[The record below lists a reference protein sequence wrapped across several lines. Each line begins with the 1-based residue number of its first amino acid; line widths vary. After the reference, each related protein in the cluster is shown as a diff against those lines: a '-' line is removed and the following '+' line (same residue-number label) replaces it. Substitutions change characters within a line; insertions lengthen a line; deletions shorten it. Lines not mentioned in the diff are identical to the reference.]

1 MQPACH
7 LFFNH
12 KPAGNEFDSCPQ
24 PGRPTTLYPQMKT
37 ILTALTLIA
46 PVFAQG
52 PDVSIFEQSRNGM
65 RAEEKR
71 ISRQAEKL
79 FEDGKLL
86 GLKATGELIRSPAP
100 IKLELPTAQKNEL
113 TPTQIAKRAKASN
126 YRVGWAYLC
135 NNCDNWHINLA
146 GGYALTED
154 GVLGTCAHVV
164 KMDDKKMRKGGLIA
178 VDYSGKVFP
187 VTSILAND
195 AKIDGA
201 LIKIDTKT
209 TPLPLN
215 DQIAPGDTAFC
226 FSRPLKQGQ
235 YFSQGMVNRFYWNND
250 KRGDDPTSIT
260 ALGALKLNVSTRWAP
275 GSSGSAVL
283 DTFGNVIGH
292 VATISTM
299 GNGGSRKDSDKGRT
313 LITLHSATPARA
325 MMALAKLPEDS
336 D

>member
-1 MQPACH
+1 
-7 LFFNH
+7 
-12 KPAGNEFDSCPQ
+12 
-24 PGRPTTLYPQMKT
+24 MKSN
-37 ILTALTLIA
+37 LIA
-46 PVFAQG
+46 LALILSASAQS
-52 PDVSIFEQSRNGM
+52 PDVSIFEQSRNGL

-71 ISRQAEKL
+71 IAKQAEKL

-86 GLKATGELIRSPAP
+86 GLEATGELIKSPAAA
-100 IKLELPTAQKNEL
+100 KLELPAAHQTAL
-113 TPTQIAKRAKASN
+113 TPTQIATRAKASG

-146 GGYALTED
+146 GGYALTTD
-154 GVLGTCAHVV
+154 GVLGTCAHVI
-164 KMDDKKMRKGGLIA
+164 KMDNKKMRKGGLIA
-178 VDYSGKVFP
+178 VDHSGKVFP

-195 AKIDGA
+195 NKIDGA
-201 LIKIDTKT
+201 LIKIDAKT

-215 DQIAPGDTAFC
+215 DQISPGDSAFC
-226 FSRPLKQGQ
+226 LSRPLKQGQ
-235 YFSQGMVNRFYWNND
+235 YFSQGMVNRFYWD
-250 KRGDDPTSIT
+250 SDQRGDDPNSIK

-299 GNGGSRKDSDKGRT
+299 GNGGSRKDNDKGRT

-325 MMALAKLPEDS
+325 MMALARLPEDS

>member
-1 MQPACH
+1 
-7 LFFNH
+7 
-12 KPAGNEFDSCPQ
+12 
-24 PGRPTTLYPQMKT
+24 MKS
-37 ILTALTLIA
+37 ILIA
-46 PVFAQG
+46 LALILPASAQS
-52 PDVSIFEQSRNGM
+52 PNVSIFEQSRNGL

-71 ISRQAEKL
+71 IAKQAEKL

-86 GLKATGELIRSPAP
+86 GLEATGELIKSPPAA
-100 IKLELPTAQKNEL
+100 KLKLPAALQTAL
-113 TPTQIAKRAKASN
+113 TPTQIATRAKASG

-146 GGYALTED
+146 GGYALTTD
-154 GVLGTCAHVV
+154 GVLGTCAHVI
-164 KMDDKKMRKGGLIA
+164 KMDNKKMRKGGLIA
-178 VDYSGKVFP
+178 VDHSGKVFP

-195 AKIDGA
+195 NKIDGA
-201 LIKIDTKT
+201 LIKIDAKT
-209 TPLPLN
+209 IPLPLN
-215 DQIAPGDTAFC
+215 DQVSPGDSAFC
-226 FSRPLKQGQ
+226 LSRPLKQGQ
-235 YFSQGMVNRFYWNND
+235 YFSQGMVNRFYWD
-250 KRGDDPTSIT
+250 SDQRGDDLNSIK

-299 GNGGSRKDSDKGRT
+299 GNGGSRKDNDKGRT

-325 MMALAKLPEDS
+325 MMALARLPEDS

>member
-1 MQPACH
+1 
-7 LFFNH
+7 
-12 KPAGNEFDSCPQ
+12 
-24 PGRPTTLYPQMKT
+24 MKS
-37 ILTALTLIA
+37 ILIA
-46 PVFAQG
+46 LALILPASAQS
-52 PDVSIFEQSRNGM
+52 PNVSIFEQSRNGL

-71 ISRQAEKL
+71 IAKQAEKL
-79 FEDGKLL
+79 VEDGKLL
-86 GLKATGELIRSPAP
+86 GLEATGELIKSPPAA
-100 IKLELPTAQKNEL
+100 KLKLPAALQTAL
-113 TPTQIAKRAKASN
+113 TPTQIATRAKASG

-146 GGYALTED
+146 GGYALTTD
-154 GVLGTCAHVV
+154 GVLGTCAHVI
-164 KMDDKKMRKGGLIA
+164 KMDNKKMRKGGLIA
-178 VDYSGKVFP
+178 VDHSGKVFP

-195 AKIDGA
+195 NKIDGA
-201 LIKIDTKT
+201 LIKIDAKT

-215 DQIAPGDTAFC
+215 DQVSPGDSAFC
-226 FSRPLKQGQ
+226 LSRPLKQGQ
-235 YFSQGMVNRFYWNND
+235 YFSQGMVNRFYWD
-250 KRGDDPTSIT
+250 SDQRGDDPNSIK

-299 GNGGSRKDSDKGRT
+299 GNGGSRKDNDKGRT

-325 MMALAKLPEDS
+325 MMALARLPEDS

>member
-1 MQPACH
+1 
-7 LFFNH
+7 
-12 KPAGNEFDSCPQ
+12 
-24 PGRPTTLYPQMKT
+24 MKS
-37 ILTALTLIA
+37 ILIA
-46 PVFAQG
+46 LALILPASAQS
-52 PDVSIFEQSRNGM
+52 PNVSIFEQSRNGL

-71 ISRQAEKL
+71 IAKQAEKL

-86 GLKATGELIRSPAP
+86 GLEATGELIKSPPAA
-100 IKLELPTAQKNEL
+100 KLKLPAALQTAL
-113 TPTQIAKRAKASN
+113 TPTQIATRAKASG

-146 GGYALTED
+146 GGYALTTD
-154 GVLGTCAHVV
+154 GVLGTCAHVI
-164 KMDDKKMRKGGLIA
+164 KMDNKKMRKGGLIA
-178 VDYSGKVFP
+178 VDHSGKVFP

-195 AKIDGA
+195 NKIDGA
-201 LIKIDTKT
+201 LIKIDAKT
-209 TPLPLN
+209 IPLPLN
-215 DQIAPGDTAFC
+215 DQVSPGDSAFC
-226 FSRPLKQGQ
+226 LSRPLKQGQ
-235 YFSQGMVNRFYWNND
+235 YFSQGMVNRFYWD
-250 KRGDDPTSIT
+250 SDQRGDDPNSIK

-299 GNGGSRKDSDKGRT
+299 GNGGSRKDNDKGRT

-325 MMALAKLPEDS
+325 MMALARLPEDS